1 MCVDLFVYLGIWPLM
16 SLTYWPHSGHLQR
29 VCKVYAWDGHC
40 TERSTPLQH
49 VFPEQKWCVA
59 INTRKVDLLQI
70 NISLT
75 FFCPFTGVGEGR
87 EKAVMS
93 RTVIFF
99 SQTIK
104 LLYDF
109 NVPCLT
115 CLLLNYNVELIE
127 FIVTVLFLL

>member
-1 MCVDLFVYLGIWPLM
+1 
-16 SLTYWPHSGHLQR
+16 
-29 VCKVYAWDGHC
+29 
-40 TERSTPLQH
+40 
-49 VFPEQKWCVA
+49 
-59 INTRKVDLLQI
+59 
-70 NISLT
+70 
-75 FFCPFTGVGEGR
+75 
-87 EKAVMS
+87 MS

-127 FIVTVLFLL
+127 FIVTVLFLH